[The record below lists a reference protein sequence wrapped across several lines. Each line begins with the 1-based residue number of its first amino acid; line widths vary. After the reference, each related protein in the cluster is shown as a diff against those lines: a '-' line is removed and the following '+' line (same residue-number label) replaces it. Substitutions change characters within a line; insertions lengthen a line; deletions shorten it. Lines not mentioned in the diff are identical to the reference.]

1 MAFSSDIETTEDRGS
16 KRGSRGKSVSP
27 LKRSWGLNT
36 LPLARLRSQSG
47 PEQNAPPPMPP
58 PKSRSPVLTK
68 KIDAALMTFEQLTAR
83 IGHEPHSDRLKGLW
97 KRSVHYKEMRTETKS
112 IEDACKGSLADL
124 DEAALIKSLEDL
136 IKAGEAYAEQHKDVP
151 NKVSVGNDVSARA
164 RDRKE
169 LLKSVTDDP
178 DYNAVKDHIT
188 IEQAL
193 DCKARGIRFKD
204 CAFGTLNDS
213 KTSRVND
220 KFGAGNANSVS
231 KIEFTDG
238 DVRVF
243 KAEKLR
249 EDQPLDGATAI
260 GIDKNSPHNGNRNI
274 ATSAISD
281 LLGLK
286 VMPKVNFGL
295 HKDPETEKVEVGLM
309 MGLAPGKPPA
319 RGVWEDFKTQQ
330 FGKIGEL
337 MKNRDF
343 DGLLKCKPK
352 VRLKPPSGPG
362 WEKEVTKLLPPWGD
376 TPPSKKAQAAM
387 QEQLNGLEWCDVL
400 TGQTDRHAQNYFVEV
415 NGDDVKVTGIDND
428 MAFGKKQTKA
438 SVTKN
443 ELDARKTPPG
453 LPSLIDKKVY
463 DELIKKT
470 FERDLLPQIAG
481 LLTDEEI
488 EASRQRFNEVKEH
501 AAMLKEGGYVVEDWS
516 TWQSPGEE
524 KLSPRQFLA
533 QLQTTAAKDMGNAE
547 KSGGL
552 FGRDFAKMFDEA
564 GL

>member
-1 MAFSSDIETTEDRGS
+1 MSFSSEIETTSDRGGKKRSGS
-16 KRGSRGKSVSP
+16 KPVSP

-36 LPLARLRSQSG
+36 LPLVKLKSQVE
-47 PEQNAPPPMPP
+47 PEQDMPTMP
-58 PKSRSPVLTK
+58 VPKSRSPVLSK
-68 KIDAALMTFEQLTAR
+68 KIDGALMTFEQLAAR
-83 IGHEPHSDRLKGLW
+83 IGHEPHSNRLKGLW
-97 KRSVHYKEMRTETKS
+97 KRSVHYKEMRAETKK
-112 IEDACKGSLADL
+112 IEDACKGSLAEL
-124 DEAALIKSLEDL
+124 DEATLTKTLDDL
-136 IKAGEAYAEQHKDVP
+136 IKAGEAYAEQHKDDP

-178 DYNAVKDHIT
+178 DFAKVKDHIT

-204 CAFGTLNDS
+204 CAFDTLNDDKMS
-213 KTSRVND
+213 NCND

-231 KIEFTDG
+231 KIDFTGG

-249 EDQPLDGATAI
+249 EEQPLDGATAI
-260 GIDKNSPHNGNRNI
+260 GIDKDSPHNGNRNI
-274 ATSAISD
+274 ATSAVSD
-281 LLGLK
+281 LLGIK
-286 VMPKVNFGL
+286 VTPKVNFGL
-295 HKDPETEKVEVGLM
+295 HKNPETEKVEVGLM

-319 RGVWEDFKTQQ
+319 RGVWEDFKAQQ

-337 MKNRDF
+337 MQNRDF
-343 DGLLKCKPK
+343 EGLLKCKPK
-352 VRLKPPSGPG
+352 VRLKPPNGPG

-376 TPPSKKAQAAM
+376 TPPSKKAQAAL
-387 QEQLNGLEWCDVL
+387 QEQLNGLEWCDIL

-428 MAFGKKQTKA
+428 MAFGKNQTKA
-438 SVTKN
+438 LVKKG

-453 LPSLIDKKVY
+453 LPPLIDKKVY

-470 FERDLLPQIAG
+470 FERDLLPKLAG

-488 EASRQRFNEVKEH
+488 EASRKRFNEAKEH
-501 AAMLKEGGYVVEDWS
+501 AAMLKEAGYVVEDWS
-516 TWQSPGEE
+516 TWQSPGDE

-533 QLQTTAAKDMGNAE
+533 QLQDVTKDQRNAE